1 MDVQAVAD
9 VDAKAGGMNMVNMKM
24 RVNSNKVLAAVL
36 AATVWLAPLSAAA
49 QQAFATADAAAAAL
63 VEAISHRDQAALR
76 TVLGNN
82 WKEFIPTE
90 NIEDKDVDAFLANWA
105 ESHKIVV
112 KPTHTAHLA
121 VGTQDWVLPIPI
133 VEKKGAWHFDARAAV
148 DEIRTLTIGGNELA
162 TMQAAL
168 AYYDAQKEYAHED
181 RNGNGILEYA
191 QQLISTPGKQDGLYW
206 AALEGEAPSPLGP
219 LFGEAGPSS
228 QGYHGYHYRILTAQ
242 GSKAPGG
249 AYDYL
254 IDGRLVGG
262 FALVAWPVKYG
273 DSGIMS
279 FIVSHNGVLYQKN
292 LGPKTDATARAMKL
306 FNPDSSWKKVTP

>member
-1 MDVQAVAD
+1 MMI
-9 VDAKAGGMNMVNMKM
+9 KKM
-24 RVNSNKVLAAVL
+24 RMNSNGVLAAVL
-36 AATVWLAPLSAAA
+36 AATVWLAPMSAAA
-49 QQAFATADAAAAAL
+49 QQAFPTADAAAAAL

-76 TVLGNN
+76 VVLGND

-90 NIEDKDVDAFLANWA
+90 NIKDKDVDAFLAGWA
-105 ESHKIVV
+105 ESHKIVANSAQQ
-112 KPTHTAHLA
+112 AHLA
-121 VGTQDWVLPIPI
+121 VGEHDWVLPIPI
-133 VEKKGAWHFDARAAV
+133 VEKKGAWRFDARAAE
-148 DEIRTLTIGGNELA
+148 DEIRTRRIGSNELA

-168 AYYDAQKEYAHED
+168 AYYDAQKEYARED
-181 RNGNGILEYA
+181 RNDNGILEYA

-219 LFGEAGPSS
+219 LFGEAGPTS

-249 AYDYL
+249 AYDYR
-254 IDGRLVGG
+254 IGGRLVAG

-279 FIVSHNGVLYQKN
+279 FIVSHDGVLYQKN
-292 LGPKTDATARAMKL
+292 LGPKTDAAARSMKQ

>member
-1 MDVQAVAD
+1 MMI
-9 VDAKAGGMNMVNMKM
+9 KKM
-24 RVNSNKVLAAVL
+24 RMNSNGVLAGVL

-49 QQAFATADAAAAAL
+49 QQAFPTADAAAAAL

-76 TVLGNN
+76 TVLGND

-90 NIEDKDVDAFLANWA
+90 NIKDKDVDAFLENWA
-105 ESHKIVV
+105 ASHKIVV
-112 KPTHTAHLA
+112 KPAHTAHLA

-133 VEKKGAWHFDARAAV
+133 VEKKGAWRFDARAAV
-148 DEIRTLTIGGNELA
+148 DEIRTRTIGGNELA

-168 AYYDAQKEYAHED
+168 AYYDAQKEYARED
-181 RNGNGILEYA
+181 RNGDGVPEYA
-191 QQLISTPGKQDGLYW
+191 KQLISTPGKQDGLYW
-206 AALEGEAPSPLGP
+206 AALEGEKPSPLGP

-242 GSKAPGG
+242 GSKATGG

-254 IDGRLVGG
+254 IGGRLVGG

-273 DSGIMS
+273 DSGVMS
-279 FIVSHNGVLYQKN
+279 FIVSHDGVLYEKN
-292 LGPKTDATARAMKL
+292 LGTKTAASARAMTR